1 MPAVRPAHCIG
12 YHRLMQYL
20 DTRGLAHRPRAFSEA
35 ILEGIAPGGGLF
47 VPEQLPTMSLGEI
60 DRLAGLP
67 YPERAERV
75 LSSFEPDLAPEVLR
89 EAIAGAYGPQ
99 FDDPAIAPVR
109 DLGDGRHVLEL
120 WHGPTLAFKDMAL
133 QLMPRLF
140 SASIEAT
147 AAAGGKERDYLILVA
162 TSGDT
167 GAAALEGFA
176 DRDHTKIAVLF
187 PDAGVSTLQERQ
199 MTTRPGRNVNVFRVE
214 GDFDAC
220 QTTVKRVFEDDA
232 FAAELGARHRIALS
246 SANSI
251 NWGRLLPQVVYYLSA
266 CADLRASGG
275 LRAGELLD
283 VCVPTG
289 NFGNVLAAWYA
300 RRMGAPIG
308 RLICASNRNNVLADF
323 IATGVYD
330 ISTRSL
336 VRTPSPSMDI
346 LVSSNLER
354 LLFDLTG
361 DPERVRGWMAELRA
375 KGRFEVDAA
384 TLARLRKSF
393 AGDWVDN
400 ATCLETIAA
409 VQRERGY
416 LLDPHTA
423 VAWKVAE
430 RLGGDRPV
438 LIVATAHWGKFAG
451 DVMRALTDQPPEA
464 PMPTGDAELA
474 LVREVPNLAA
484 GAALPPQLA
493 AVLRRPVRFKG
504 RIDGTREALEAALR
518 DWLATG

>member
-1 MPAVRPAHCIG
+1 MR
-12 YHRLMQYL
+12 YL
-20 DTRGLAHRPRAFSEA
+20 DTRGLADRPRTFSEA

-47 VPEQLPTMSLGEI
+47 VPERMPTMRLADI
-60 DRLAGLP
+60 DSLAGLP

-75 LSSFEPDLAPEVLR
+75 LARFEPDLAPEALR
-89 EAIAGAYGPQ
+89 AAIDGAYGPQ
-99 FDDPAIAPVR
+99 FDDPAVAPVR
-109 DLGDGRHVLEL
+109 DLGDRRHVLEL

-140 SASIEAT
+140 SASIERA
-147 AAAGGKERDYLILVA
+147 AAAGGEDRDYLILVA

-176 DRDHTKIAVLF
+176 DREHTRIAVLF
-187 PDAGVSTLQERQ
+187 PNAGVSTLQERQ

-220 QTTVKRVFEDDA
+220 QTTVKRVFEDEA
-232 FAAELGARHRIALS
+232 FAAELGAQHGLALS

-266 CADLRASGG
+266 CADLRASGA
-275 LRAGELLD
+275 LHEGELLD

-330 ISTRSL
+330 ISARSL

-361 DPERVRGWMAELRA
+361 DPEHVRGWMADLRA
-375 KGRFEVDAA
+375 SQRFEVDAA
-384 TLARLRKSF
+384 TLARLHESF

-400 ATCLETIAA
+400 ATCLATIAE

-430 RLGGDRPV
+430 RLGEDRPV

-451 DVMRALTDQPPEA
+451 DVMRALTAQPPEA
-464 PMPTGDAELA
+464 PMPAGDAELA
-474 LVREVPNLAA
+474 LLDNVVRLAP
-484 GAALPPQLA
+484 GATIPPQLA
-493 AVLRRPVRFKG
+493 AVLRRPVRFEG
-504 RIDGTREALEAALR
+504 RIAGTRDALEAALR
-518 DWLATG
+518 GWLATG

>member
-1 MPAVRPAHCIG
+1 MR
-12 YHRLMQYL
+12 YL
-20 DTRGLAHRPRAFSEA
+20 DTRGLADRPRTFTEA
-35 ILEGIAPGGGLF
+35 VLEGIAPGGGLF
-47 VPEQLPTMSLGEI
+47 VPERLPQFGEEEI
-60 DRLAGLP
+60 DGLAGLP
-67 YPERAERV
+67 YSERAERV
-75 LSSFEPDLAPEVLR
+75 LSRFEPDLAPEVLR
-89 EAIAGAYGPQ
+89 GAIAGAYGPQ

-109 DLGDGRHVLEL
+109 DLGDRRHVLEL
-120 WHGPTLAFKDMAL
+120 WHGPTLAFKDIAL

-140 SASIEAT
+140 SAAIDV
-147 AAAGGKERDYLILVA
+147 AAAGAGGEDRDYLILVA

-176 DRDHTKIAVLF
+176 DREHTRIAVLF

-199 MTTRPGRNVNVFRVE
+199 MTTRPGANVNVLRVA

-220 QTTVKRVFEDDA
+220 QTTVKRVFEDAD
-232 FAAELGARHRIALS
+232 FAVELGARHGLSLS

-275 LRAGELLD
+275 LRDGEVLD

-308 RLICASNRNNVLADF
+308 RLICASNTNNVLAEF

-330 ISTRSL
+330 ISARSL

-354 LLFDLTG
+354 LLFDLAG
-361 DPERVRGWMAELRA
+361 EPERVRAWMADLRA
-375 KGRFEVDAA
+375 TGRFKVDAA
-384 TLARLRKSF
+384 TLGLLHAHF
-393 AGDWVDN
+393 AGDWVDD
-400 ATCLETIAA
+400 ASCLATIAT

-430 RLGGDRPV
+430 RLDEDRPV
-438 LIVATAHWGKFAG
+438 LIVATAHWSKFAG
-451 DVMRALTDQPPEA
+451 DVMRALTGQSPDA

-474 LVREVPNLAA
+474 LVDQVPGLAP
-484 GAALPPQLA
+484 GATVPPQVE
-493 AVLRRPVRFKG
+493 AVLRRPVRFDD
-504 RIDGTREALEAALR
+504 RIQGTRDALETALR
-518 DWLATG
+518 GWLAAG

>member
-1 MPAVRPAHCIG
+1 MR
-12 YHRLMQYL
+12 YL
-20 DTRGLAHRPRAFSEA
+20 DTRGLADRPRTFTEA
-35 ILEGIAPGGGLF
+35 VLEGIAPGGGLF
-47 VPEQLPTMSLGEI
+47 VPEALPTLSLGEV
-60 DRLAGLP
+60 DALAGLP

-75 LSSFEPDLAPEVLR
+75 LTRFEPDLTPEVLR
-89 EAIAGAYGPQ
+89 AAITGAYGPQ
-99 FDDPAIAPVR
+99 FDDPAVAPVR
-109 DLGDGRHVLEL
+109 DLGAGRHVLEL

-140 SASIEAT
+140 SASIER
-147 AAAGGKERDYLILVA
+147 AASVEGQGREYLILVA

-176 DRDHTKIAVLF
+176 DREHTKVAVLF
-187 PDAGVSTLQERQ
+187 PEAGVSTLQERQ
-199 MTTRPGRNVNVFRVE
+199 MTTRPGANVNVLRVG

-220 QTTVKRVFEDDA
+220 QTAVKRVFEDAA
-232 FAAELGARHRIALS
+232 FAAELDAQHRIALS

-275 LRAGELLD
+275 LRDGELLD

-308 RLICASNRNNVLADF
+308 QLICASNRNNVLADF
-323 IATGVYD
+323 ITTGVYD
-330 ISTRSL
+330 ISTRAL

-361 DPERVRGWMAELRA
+361 DPERVRGWMADLRA
-375 KGRFEVDAA
+375 SGRFEVDAT
-384 TLARLRKSF
+384 TLGRLHESF
-393 AGDWVDN
+393 AGDWVDD
-400 ATCLETIAA
+400 ATCLATIAE

-430 RLGGDRPV
+430 RLGEDRPA

-451 DVMRALTDQPPEA
+451 DVMRALTGQSPDA

-474 LVREVPNLAA
+474 LVREVPNLAP
-484 GAALPPQLA
+484 GAAIPPQLA
-493 AVLRRPVRFKG
+493 AVLRRPVRFEG
-504 RIDGTREALEAALR
+504 RIDGTRDALEAALR
-518 DWLATG
+518 DWLAAS

>member
-1 MPAVRPAHCIG
+1 MR
-12 YHRLMQYL
+12 YL
-20 DTRGLAHRPRAFSEA
+20 DTRGLADRPRTFTEA
-35 ILEGIAPGGGLF
+35 VLEGIAPGGGLF
-47 VPEQLPTMSLGEI
+47 VPEWLPTLSLADI
-60 DRLAGLP
+60 DSLAGLP

-75 LSSFEPDLAPEVLR
+75 LTRFEPDLAPEVLR
-89 EAIAGAYGPQ
+89 AAIAGAYGPQ
-99 FDDPAIAPVR
+99 FDDPEIAPVR
-109 DLGDGRHVLEL
+109 DLGDRRHILEL

-140 SASIEAT
+140 SASIER
-147 AAAGGKERDYLILVA
+147 AAAGGDGREYLILVA

-176 DRDHTKIAVLF
+176 DREHTSIAVLY

-199 MTTRPGRNVNVFRVE
+199 MTTRPGANVNVLRVA

-220 QTTVKRVFEDDA
+220 QTTVKRVFEDAA
-232 FAAELGARHRIALS
+232 FAAELDARHGLSLS

-266 CADLRASGG
+266 CADLRASGA
-275 LRAGELLD
+275 LRDGELLD

-308 RLICASNRNNVLADF
+308 QLICASNRNNVLADF

-330 ISTRSL
+330 ISGRSL

-354 LLFDLTG
+354 LLFDLSG
-361 DPERVRGWMAELRA
+361 DPERVRGWMADLRA
-375 KGRFEVDAA
+375 NARFEVDTA
-384 TLARLRKSF
+384 TLARLHDTF

-400 ATCLETIAA
+400 PTCLATIAA
-409 VQRERGY
+409 VQRDRDY

-430 RLGGDRPV
+430 RHGRNRPV

-451 DVMRALTDQPPEA
+451 DVMRALTGQSPDA

-474 LVREVPNLAA
+474 LVREVPKLAP
-484 GAALPPQLA
+484 GATIPPQLE
-493 AVLRRPVRFKG
+493 AVLRRPVRFEG
-504 RIDGTREALEAALR
+504 RIDGTRDALEAALR
-518 DWLATG
+518 GWLAAG

>member
-1 MPAVRPAHCIG
+1 MR
-12 YHRLMQYL
+12 YL
-20 DTRGLAHRPRAFSEA
+20 DTRGLADRPRTFTEA
-35 ILEGIAPGGGLF
+35 VLEGIAPGGGLF
-47 VPEQLPTMSLGEI
+47 VPERLPTMSLADI
-60 DRLAGLP
+60 DSLAGPP
-67 YPERAERV
+67 YSERAERV
-75 LSSFEPDLAPEVLR
+75 LTRFEPDLAPEVLR
-89 EAIAGAYGPQ
+89 AAIAGAYGAQ

-109 DLGDGRHVLEL
+109 DLGGRRHVLEL

-140 SASIEAT
+140 SASIDV
-147 AAAGGKERDYLILVA
+147 AAAGGGGRGRDYLILVA

-176 DRDHTKIAVLF
+176 DREHTKIVVLF

-199 MTTRPGRNVNVFRVE
+199 MTTRPGANVNVFRVA

-220 QTTVKRVFEDDA
+220 QTTVKRVFDDA
-232 FAAELGARHRIALS
+232 AFANELVDDHRLRLS

-251 NWGRLLPQVVYYLSA
+251 NWGRLVPQVVYYLSA
-266 CADLRASGG
+266 CADLRASGALADG
-275 LRAGELLD
+275 QLVD

-289 NFGNVLAAWYA
+289 NFGNLLAAWYA

-308 RLICASNRNNVLADF
+308 RLISASNRNNVLADF

-330 ISTRSL
+330 ISGRSL
-336 VRTPSPSMDI
+336 VKTPSPSMDI

-354 LLFDLTG
+354 LLFDLAG
-361 DPERVRGWMAELRA
+361 DPERIRGWMADLRTD
-375 KGRFEVDAA
+375 GRFGVDAA
-384 TLARLRKSF
+384 TLGRLRGIF

-400 ATCLETIAA
+400 ATCLATIAE

-451 DVMRALTDQPPEA
+451 DVMRALAGQSPDA

-474 LVREVPNLAA
+474 LVREVPTLAP
-484 GAALPPQLA
+484 GATIPPKLE
-493 AVLRRPVRFKG
+493 AVLRRPVRFEG
-504 RIDGTREALEAALR
+504 RIDGTRDALEAALR
-518 DWLATG
+518 VWLAAS

>member
-1 MPAVRPAHCIG
+1 MR
-12 YHRLMQYL
+12 YL
-20 DTRGLAHRPRAFSEA
+20 DTRGLADRPRTFTEA
-35 ILEGIAPGGGLF
+35 VLEGIAPGGGLF
-47 VPEQLPTMSLGEI
+47 VPERLSQFGEDEI
-60 DRLAGLP
+60 DALAALP

-75 LSSFEPDLAPEVLR
+75 LSRFEPDLAPELLR
-89 EAIAGAYGPQ
+89 AAIAGAYGPQ

-109 DLGDGRHVLEL
+109 DLGDRRHVLEL

-140 SASIEAT
+140 SASIERA
-147 AAAGGKERDYLILVA
+147 AAAGGADRDYLILVA

-176 DRDHTKIAVLF
+176 DREHTRIAVLF

-199 MTTRPGRNVNVFRVE
+199 MTTRPGANVNVLRVA

-220 QTTVKRVFEDDA
+220 QTTVKHVFEDAA
-232 FAAELGARHRIALS
+232 FAADLRTQHRLALS

-266 CADLRASGG
+266 CADLRASGA
-275 LRAGELLD
+275 LRDGELLD

-361 DPERVRGWMAELRA
+361 DPERVRGWMADLRA
-375 KGRFEVDAA
+375 NERFEVDAA
-384 TLARLRKSF
+384 TLGRLHESF

-400 ATCLETIAA
+400 ATCLATIAQ

-423 VAWKVAE
+423 VAWKVAD
-430 RLGGDRPV
+430 RLGDDRPV
-438 LIVATAHWGKFAG
+438 LIVATAHWSKFAG
-451 DVMRALTDQPPEA
+451 DVMRALTDQSPEA

-474 LVREVPNLAA
+474 LVREVPGIAP
-484 GAALPPQLA
+484 GATIPPQLE
-493 AVLRRPVRFKG
+493 AVLRRPVRFEE
-504 RIDGTREALEAALR
+504 RIDGTRDALEAALR
-518 DWLATG
+518 GWLAAS